1 MSNVASAPPPL
12 PPKRR
17 KGIALIPL
25 NELAHQPLTK
35 RDLLLLLPALIL
47 SLMLNGAFVGSVL
60 LFSRP
65 PQVAVAA
72 AAQSNLQTTKFEPK
86 KPGEELVDPNAEEL
100 PIGDPDIKADVKA
113 DLEPPLPE
121 APPILAPLKDP
132 ESQQGLGTGMEPGI
146 QGLDGAGALGIS
158 GMPLVDKGYGFTG
171 NGGAGPLGEGF
182 GILDGKG
189 GGKLTAGGH
198 GLRQGDLNKLAPMLG
213 ATDESQRAV
222 ALGLK
227 WLKMHQN
234 PNGLWSFENYH
245 RCHGKDCGCRVPIED
260 GNNIDFND
268 TAATA
273 LGLMPFLGAGHTH
286 LKATPYR
293 ETVFS
298 AIEAL
303 RRRMDKQGYFGGT
316 MYGHGL
322 ATIALCEAYS
332 LTKDPKLRDSAQ
344 RAVDFIAYA
353 QNPRTGGWRYQP
365 RTNGDTSVVGWQVM
379 ALESAAMADLK
390 VNPQTL
396 DLATKWLDACQVKVP
411 SLNNPAAHRIAYQYM
426 PGEYTSP
433 ALTAVGVLG
442 REYLGWGPKHPDLIS
457 GCEYLIERPPPRL
470 EEYLPGEKLELYYWY
485 YATQALHHMSGDY
498 FSRWNPRIRDLL
510 VKTQERE
517 GHKAGSWDPTIAD
530 YGNRGGRIYA
540 TSMAVLT
547 LEVYYRYLPLYRRD
561 FLMDAPKN

>member
-1 MSNVASAPPPL
+1 MSTAPTGQSAML
-12 PPKRR
+12 PKRK
-17 KGIALIPL
+17 KGLALLPL

-35 RDLLLLLPALIL
+35 RDLWLLMPALLLSLLLNAAFVASVIFFTEPPARPA
-47 SLMLNGAFVGSVL
+47 SNGAQAST
-60 LFSRP
+60 
-65 PQVAVAA
+65 
-72 AAQSNLQTTKFEPK
+72 QTTKFEPK
-86 KPGEELVDPNAEEL
+86 KPGDDLVDPNAEEL

-113 DLEPPLPE
+113 DPEPPLPE
-121 APPILAPLKDP
+121 APPIIAPLKDP
-132 ESQQGLGTGMEPGI
+132 DLQQGLGTGKEPGI
-146 QGLDGAGALGIS
+146 QGMDGPGALGIS
-158 GMPLVDKGYGFTG
+158 GLPLVDKGYGYTG
-171 NGGAGPLGEGF
+171 NTGAGPLGEGF
-182 GILDGKG
+182 GILEGKG

-227 WLKMHQN
+227 WLKMHQS

-245 RCHGKDCGCRVPIED
+245 RHNKECNCRVGIEQD
-260 GNNIDFND
+260 VDPND
-268 TAATA
+268 TASTA
-273 LGLMPFLGAGHTH
+273 LGLLPFLGAGHSH
-286 LKATPYR
+286 QKATPYR
-293 ETVFS
+293 ETVFNGL
-298 AIEAL
+298 EAL

-322 ATIALCEAYS
+322 ATIAFCEAYS
-332 LTKDPKLRDSAQ
+332 LTKDPKLRETAQ
-344 RAVDFIAYA
+344 RAVDFIAIA

-365 RTNGDTSVVGWQVM
+365 RSTGDTSVVGWQIM
-379 ALESAAMADLK
+379 ALESAAIAELK
-390 VNPQTL
+390 VNQTAL
-396 DLATKWLDACQVKVP
+396 DMSIKWLDACQVKVP
-411 SLNNPAAHRIAYQYM
+411 SLNDPAAKRIAYQYI

-433 ALTAVGVLG
+433 ALTAVGVLN

-498 FSRWNPRIRDLL
+498 FSRWNPRIRELL

-517 GHKAGSWDPTIAD
+517 GHRAGSWDPTIAD

-540 TSMAVLT
+540 TSLAVLT

-561 FLMDAPKN
+561 FGKEAAKK